1 MINEI
6 VRKALDEDLPTGV
19 DVTTDPLLGEEHIA
33 IGIIQAKAEGILAGT
48 KPAAEV
54 FRVLNSGLQIEV
66 FKKDGDALKPGDK
79 IMRTTGNLRA
89 ILRGERTA
97 LNFLCHLSG
106 IATLTAEFVR
116 ATEGRSV
123 EILGTRK
130 TSPGLRA
137 LEVEAIRSGG
147 GDCYRDNLQ
156 SAVLIK
162 DNHLAALGGLPGL
175 AERLSELAREAS
187 DTYRDIIERGKLEV
201 TSIKE
206 LKEGIRLGFT
216 SFLLDN
222 FQVPQVEQAVKTAPK
237 NIQLEVSGGV
247 NLQNVQAYAR
257 TGVQAISIGAL
268 THSAPALDLSLEIDK
283 RQS

>member
-1 MINEI
+1 M
-6 VRKALDEDLPTGV
+6 
-19 DVTTDPLLGEEHIA
+19 
-33 IGIIQAKAEGILAGT
+33 
-48 KPAAEV
+48 
-54 FRVLNSGLQIEV
+54 RV
-66 FKKDGDALKPGDK
+66 
-79 IMRTTGNLRA
+79 TGNLRA

-106 IATLTAEFVR
+106 IATLTAEFAR

-147 GDCYRDNLQ
+147 GDCYRDSLQ

-162 DNHLAALGGLPGL
+162 DNHLAVLGGLPGL

-201 TSIKE
+201 TSIEE
-206 LKEGIRLGFT
+206 LKEGIQLGFT

-222 FQVPQVEQAVKTAPK
+222 FHVSQVEQAVKVAPK

-257 TGVQAISIGAL
+257 TGVHAISIGAL
-268 THSAPALDLSLEIDK
+268 THSAPSLDLSLEIDK

>member
-1 MINEI
+1 MIADI
-6 VRKALDEDLPTGV
+6 IKKALDEDLPTGV
-19 DVTTDPLLGEEHIA
+19 DCTTDPLLGEELVTT
-33 IGIIQAKAEGILAGT
+33 GIIQAKAEGILAGII
-48 KPAAEV
+48 PAVAV
-54 FRVLNSGLQIEV
+54 FRVLNPELQIEV
-66 FKKDGDALKPGDK
+66 LKKDGDALKSGDR
-79 IMRTTGNLRA
+79 IMRITGNLRA

-116 ATEGRSV
+116 ATEGRSL

-130 TSPGLRA
+130 TSPGLRE
-137 LEVEAIRSGG
+137 LELEAIRSGG

-175 AERLSELAREAS
+175 ADRLSELAREAS
-187 DTYRDIIERGKLEV
+187 DTYQDIIERGKLEV
-201 TSIKE
+201 TSIEE
-206 LKEGIRLGFT
+206 LKEGIRLGFK

-222 FQVPQVEQAVKTAPK
+222 FQASEVEQAVKVAPK
-237 NIQLEVSGGV
+237 DIQLEVSGGV
-247 NLQNVQAYAR
+247 NLQNIQVYAR
-257 TGVQAISIGAL
+257 TGVHAISIGAL